1 MKTGKR
7 RTMVM
12 NMAKRAAVLLTVFCL
27 SFSLAGCGSGQE
39 GSLKDNLID
48 GFDHFLQSFSRHALT
63 KDKNL
68 QGERAPG
75 PDEYTG
81 SYTAHYEDFN
91 GEEFL
96 FGGTAL
102 ERERGSNLKVSYTL
116 EVTSGSAVLYWIS
129 SGEKHVIANDGGEDV
144 YHLTLGSGD
153 NYISLEGESFSGSLE
168 MTVEDISV
176 QEGGFG
182 V

>member
-1 MKTGKR
+1 MKMGKR
-7 RTMVM
+7 RKMT
-12 NMAKRAAVLLTVFCL
+12 KRAAVLLTALCL
-27 SFSLAGCGSGQE
+27 SFNLAGCGFGQE

-48 GFDHFLQSFSRHALT
+48 GFDRFLQSFSRHALT

-68 QGERAPG
+68 QGERTFG

-102 ERERGSNLKVSYTL
+102 EREKGSDLKVSYTL
-116 EVTSGSAVLYWIS
+116 EVTSGSAVLSWIS
-129 SGEKHVIANDGGEDV
+129 SGEERMITNDGGEDV

-153 NYISLEGESFSGSLE
+153 NYIALEGENFSGSLE
-168 MTVEDISV
+168 VTVDE
-176 QEGGFG
+176 
-182 V
+182 